1 MGSKPDYFHFFLL
14 SWSINLISFDPNAI
28 RAILFTYLK
37 SDKRNLELLLTFQL
51 LCLLPSKAIDVQILL
66 LEKIRWKWHLI
77 VSLWKVRQTP
87 HQVDVTESN
96 LGEVL
101 VVVCQILS
109 GFVQPDI
116 HCVLS
121 KVQRTIQA
129 WLRCLFW
136 DRMYDE
142 IVSSLKIV
150 CPLTEL

>member
-66 LEKIRWKWHLI
+66 LEKIRRKWHLI

-87 HQVDVTESN
+87 HQVDVRERN
-96 LGEVL
+96 LREVL
-101 VVVCQILS
+101 VVCQILS

-121 KVQRTIQA
+121 KAQRTIQA

-136 DRMYDE
+136 DRLHDE
-142 IVSSLKIV
+142 IVCNVKIL

>member
-1 MGSKPDYFHFFLL
+1 MGLKPDYFRFFLV

-101 VVVCQILS
+101 VVCQILS

-116 HCVLS
+116 HCVSWAKFNRPFKPDSDVSFEIDS
-121 KVQRTIQA
+121 KI
-129 WLRCLFW
+129 L
-136 DRMYDE
+136 
-142 IVSSLKIV
+142 
-150 CPLTEL
+150 CPLTEHKNVDKARR